1 MICQREDE
9 LLDALGR
16 GYIGAELDAHVT
28 ACDACTELRE
38 VAGALLDDRAHAA
51 AEATIPSAG
60 TMWWRLQMRHRQEA
74 QTIARRSLLVGQA
87 ATLAIAL
94 TLVIAIFGS
103 QFAGEVRSVLTSLTA
118 FRVGTPVLLMI
129 ATWVLIAPIGGY
141 LAIRQK

>member
-28 ACDACTELRE
+28 TCDACTELRE
-38 VAGALLDDRAHAA
+38 VAGALLEDRAHAV

-74 QTIARRSLLVGQA
+74 QTIARRSLFVGQA
-87 ATLAIAL
+87 ATLAVAL

-103 QFAGEVRSVLTSLTA
+103 QFAGEVRTVFSSLTA
-118 FRVGTPVLLMI
+118 FRISGPVLLMLT
-129 ATWVLIAPIGGY
+129 TWALLAPIGGY
-141 LAIRQK
+141 IATRQK